1 MKRALVLGGGGAK
14 GAYEIGVWKALNEL
28 GEQFDL
34 VCGTSI
40 GALIGAMYV
49 QHDYERCAAL
59 WERLQAAD
67 IIKNGVNIQYDLE
80 QLMEERK
87 AIKEMISG
95 YVTNKGVDISPFEQ
109 MIETLFDEERFFTS
123 DIDFGCMCVLA
134 KDLSPYKVKKQM
146 MTPTSAKDYL
156 LASASC
162 FPIFPMK
169 EMEGN
174 KYIDGGYYDNVPAT
188 LALEMGADSVLAID
202 LKPADK
208 KKKRLASKKV
218 TYLSPREP
226 LGSFLDFSRE
236 RIYRNQMLGYFDTMK
251 LYRHYIGERYTFP
264 ASQKQ
269 KIEEFEEKMVCFFNS
284 KKQSDHV
291 LAFWYHQLFQSNRK
305 NKRKQEGQL
314 QILEKSAAL
323 YEVDDL
329 QVYDFDTFLNE
340 IERSFHSYQQQ
351 HEEMRVMLPSMIKEA
366 KSFSK
371 KEATLLFY
379 RYLVHR
385 YEPQESN
392 QKQLPRL
399 LKEPLRYAMCL
410 YYVIHQSDH
419 FRFSK

>member
-1 MKRALVLGGGGAK
+1 
-14 GAYEIGVWKALNEL
+14 
-28 GEQFDL
+28 
-34 VCGTSI
+34 
-40 GALIGAMYV
+40 
-49 QHDYERCAAL
+49 
-59 WERLQAAD
+59 
-67 IIKNGVNIQYDLE
+67 
-80 QLMEERK
+80 
-87 AIKEMISG
+87 
-95 YVTNKGVDISPFEQ
+95 
-109 MIETLFDEERFFTS
+109 
-123 DIDFGCMCVLA
+123 
-134 KDLSPYKVKKQM
+134 
-146 MTPTSAKDYL
+146 
-156 LASASC
+156 
-162 FPIFPMK
+162 
-169 EMEGN
+169 
-174 KYIDGGYYDNVPAT
+174 
-188 LALEMGADSVLAID
+188 
-202 LKPADK
+202 
-208 KKKRLASKKV
+208 
-218 TYLSPREP
+218 
-226 LGSFLDFSRE
+226 
-236 RIYRNQMLGYFDTMK
+236 
-251 LYRHYIGERYTFP
+251 
-264 ASQKQ
+264 
-269 KIEEFEEKMVCFFNS
+269 MVCFFNS

-379 RYLVHR
+379 RYLVHH